1 MDSSNQVPI
10 GKGPGLPFVKQYREE
25 RELTILLA
33 VDISEST
40 IFGSEN
46 RSKRERMAELSALL
60 AFSAARNGDKVGLL
74 LFAEEVEQY
83 LPPAKGQKHVLRILR
98 EILFFENKTK
108 GTNLNQGLR
117 FINQVMRRRAVVFF
131 LSDFTIPPAQKV
143 EDENNEDLFYKEI
156 SSTKRKHDL
165 ICAQIQDPHEISLP
179 EVGLTTIEDA
189 ESGEVITVDLSDK
202 NFQKEYAA
210 EINRRQ
216 SNFNGKLK
224 RRGIETFKFSTT
236 VEFDKALKE
245 LTKEF
250 DGFDSE
256 VFEISSKEINQILK
270 SCDKDIFKSLEYS
283 FEKILNYQSRCFAS
297 LNLEDTDNEITR
309 KFRVIESVGI
319 YVPGGKASY
328 PSTVLMGAAPA
339 IACGVSDISITSPAQ
354 NGILNTLT
362 IAAAKVAGI
371 ETIYRIGGAQA
382 IAALAI
388 GTDQIS
394 KVDKII
400 GPGNIFVAEAK
411 KQLFGEV
418 GIDSIAG
425 PSEILILA
433 DSSSNPETIAWDLM
447 AQSEHD
453 IDTHR
458 TQ

>member
-1 MDSSNQVPI
+1 M
-10 GKGPGLPFVKQYREE
+10 
-25 RELTILLA
+25 
-33 VDISEST
+33 
-40 IFGSEN
+40 
-46 RSKRERMAELSALL
+46 
-60 AFSAARNGDKVGLL
+60 
-74 LFAEEVEQY
+74 
-83 LPPAKGQKHVLRILR
+83 
-98 EILFFENKTK
+98 LFFNQLDTKESSFSKSFDAYLLERNK
-108 GTNLNQGLR
+108 
-117 FINQVMRRRAVVFF
+117 V
-131 LSDFTIPPAQKV
+131 
-143 EDENNEDLFYKEI
+143 
-156 SSTKRKHDL
+156 
-165 ICAQIQDPHEISLP
+165 
-179 EVGLTTIEDA
+179 
-189 ESGEVITVDLSDK
+189 SGEVSQLV
-202 NFQKEYAA
+202 A
-210 EINRRQ
+210 EIIRKIRSKGDN
-216 SNFNGKLK
+216 
-224 RRGIETFKFSTT
+224 
-236 VEFDKALKE
+236 ALKE

-250 DGFDSE
+250 DGFDSDI
-256 VFEISSKEINQILK
+256 FKISSKEINQILK
-270 SCDKDIFKSLEYS
+270 NCDKDIFKSLEYS
-283 FEKILNYQSRCFAS
+283 FEKTLNYQSRCFTS

-388 GTDQIS
+388 GTEQIS

-453 IDTHR
+453 SDASGVLISDSEEIIANVKKIISTEIDSLERCSIIKESISSNGLIIKIDNFSEAKQLVNKIAPEHLHIAFDHMNYQDASLLIAGLILKGENSANSFSDYILGPSHILPTNSSARFSSPLSVEDFLVSYSYISLDREKNIKKFNEYINHTSKIAKAEGLTAHAIAAEKR
-458 TQ
+458 FKN

>member
-1 MDSSNQVPI
+1 MLIFNQLDT
-10 GKGPGLPFVKQYREE
+10 KETSFSKSFDAY
-25 RELTILLA
+25 LT
-33 VDISEST
+33 
-40 IFGSEN
+40 N
-46 RSKRERMAELSALL
+46 R
-60 AFSAARNGDKVGLL
+60 NKV
-74 LFAEEVEQY
+74 
-83 LPPAKGQKHVLRILR
+83 
-98 EILFFENKTK
+98 
-108 GTNLNQGLR
+108 
-117 FINQVMRRRAVVFF
+117 
-131 LSDFTIPPAQKV
+131 
-143 EDENNEDLFYKEI
+143 
-156 SSTKRKHDL
+156 
-165 ICAQIQDPHEISLP
+165 
-179 EVGLTTIEDA
+179 
-189 ESGEVITVDLSDK
+189 SGEVSQLVS
-202 NFQKEYAA
+202 
-210 EINRRQ
+210 EI
-216 SNFNGKLK
+216 
-224 RRGIETFKFSTT
+224 IFKIRSKG
-236 VEFDKALKE
+236 DNALKD

-250 DGFDSE
+250 DGFDSDI
-256 VFEISSKEINQILK
+256 FKISSKEINHVLK

-297 LNLEDTDNEITR
+297 LNLEDADNQITR

-354 NGILNTLT
+354 NGILNSLT

-371 ETIYRIGGAQA
+371 EKIYRIGGAQA

-453 IDTHR
+453 SDASGILISDSEEIIANVKKIISTEIDSLERCSIIKESISSNGLIVKIDNFSEAKQLVNKIAPEHLHIAFDHKNYQDEDLLIAGLILKGENSANSFSDYILGPSHILPTNSSSRYSSPLSVEDFLVSYSYISLDREKNIKKFNEYIDHTSKIAKAEGLTAHAIAAEKR
-458 TQ
+458 FKN

>member
-1 MDSSNQVPI
+1 MPIFNQLDTKESSFS
-10 GKGPGLPFVKQYREE
+10 KGFDAYLSE
-25 RELTILLA
+25 R
-33 VDISEST
+33 
-40 IFGSEN
+40 N
-46 RSKRERMAELSALL
+46 
-60 AFSAARNGDKVGLL
+60 KV
-74 LFAEEVEQY
+74 
-83 LPPAKGQKHVLRILR
+83 
-98 EILFFENKTK
+98 
-108 GTNLNQGLR
+108 
-117 FINQVMRRRAVVFF
+117 
-131 LSDFTIPPAQKV
+131 
-143 EDENNEDLFYKEI
+143 
-156 SSTKRKHDL
+156 
-165 ICAQIQDPHEISLP
+165 
-179 EVGLTTIEDA
+179 
-189 ESGEVITVDLSDK
+189 SGEVSQLVS
-202 NFQKEYAA
+202 
-210 EINRRQ
+210 EI
-216 SNFNGKLK
+216 
-224 RRGIETFKFSTT
+224 IFKIRSKG
-236 VEFDKALKE
+236 DHALKD
-245 LTKEF
+245 LTKKF
-250 DGFDSE
+250 DGFDSD
-256 VFEISSKEINQILK
+256 VFKISSKEVNQILK
-270 SCDKDIFKSLEYS
+270 SCDKHIFNSLEYS

-339 IACGVSDISITSPAQ
+339 IACGVSDISISSPAQ

-453 IDTHR
+453 SDASGILISDSEEIIANVKEIISAEIDSLERCSIIKESISSNGLIIKIDNFSEVKKLVNKIAPEHLHIAFDHMNYQDENSLIAGLILKGENSANSFSDYILGPSHILPTNSSSRFSSPLSVEDFLVSYSYISLDREKNIKKFNEYIDHTSKIAKAEGLTAHAIAAEKR
-458 TQ
+458 FKN

>member
-1 MDSSNQVPI
+1 MPIFNQLDTKESSFS
-10 GKGPGLPFVKQYREE
+10 KSFETYLLE
-25 RELTILLA
+25 R
-33 VDISEST
+33 
-40 IFGSEN
+40 N
-46 RSKRERMAELSALL
+46 
-60 AFSAARNGDKVGLL
+60 KV
-74 LFAEEVEQY
+74 
-83 LPPAKGQKHVLRILR
+83 
-98 EILFFENKTK
+98 
-108 GTNLNQGLR
+108 
-117 FINQVMRRRAVVFF
+117 
-131 LSDFTIPPAQKV
+131 
-143 EDENNEDLFYKEI
+143 
-156 SSTKRKHDL
+156 
-165 ICAQIQDPHEISLP
+165 
-179 EVGLTTIEDA
+179 
-189 ESGEVITVDLSDK
+189 SGEVSQLVS
-202 NFQKEYAA
+202 
-210 EINRRQ
+210 EII
-216 SNFNGKLK
+216 LK
-224 RRGIETFKFSTT
+224 IRSKG
-236 VEFDKALKE
+236 DNALKD

-250 DGFDSE
+250 DGFDSDI
-256 VFEISSKEINQILK
+256 FKISSKEINQILK

-354 NGILNTLT
+354 NGILNALT

-453 IDTHR
+453 SDASSILISDSEEIIANVKKIISTEIDSLERCSIIKESISSKGLIIKIDNFSEAKQLVNKIAPEHLHIAFDHMNYQDESLLIAGLILKGENSANSFSDYILGPSHILPTNSSSRFSSPLSVEDFLVSYSYISLDREKNIQKFNEYIDHTSKIAKAEGLTAHAIAAEKR
-458 TQ
+458 FKN

>member
-1 MDSSNQVPI
+1 MLIFNQLDTKESSFSKSFNAY
-10 GKGPGLPFVKQYREE
+10 LAE
-25 RELTILLA
+25 RNKVSGAVSQLVSEIILK
-33 VDISEST
+33 I
-40 IFGSEN
+40 
-46 RSKRERMAELSALL
+46 RSKGDNALT
-60 AFSAARNGDKVGLL
+60 D
-74 LFAEEVEQY
+74 
-83 LPPAKGQKHVLRILR
+83 
-98 EILFFENKTK
+98 
-108 GTNLNQGLR
+108 
-117 FINQVMRRRAVVFF
+117 
-131 LSDFTIPPAQKV
+131 
-143 EDENNEDLFYKEI
+143 
-156 SSTKRKHDL
+156 
-165 ICAQIQDPHEISLP
+165 
-179 EVGLTTIEDA
+179 
-189 ESGEVITVDLSDK
+189 
-202 NFQKEYAA
+202 
-210 EINRRQ
+210 
-216 SNFNGKLK
+216 
-224 RRGIETFKFSTT
+224 
-236 VEFDKALKE
+236 

-250 DGFDSE
+250 DDFDTD
-256 VFEISSKEINQILK
+256 VFKISSKEINQILK

-297 LNLEDTDNEITR
+297 LNLEDTDDEITR

-354 NGILNTLT
+354 NGILNSLT

-371 ETIYRIGGAQA
+371 EKIYRIGGAQA

-453 IDTHR
+453 SDASGVLISDSDEIIANVKEIISTEIDSLERCSIIKESISSNGLIIKIDNLSEAKQLVNKIAPEHLHIAFDHINYQDENSLLAGLILKGENSANSFSDYVLGPSHILPTNSSSRFSSPLSVEDFIVSYSYVSLDRERDIKKFNEYIDHTSKIAKAEGLTAHAIAAEKR
-458 TQ
+458 FKN

>member
-1 MDSSNQVPI
+1 MLIFNQLDTKESSFSKSFNAY
-10 GKGPGLPFVKQYREE
+10 LAE
-25 RELTILLA
+25 RNKVSGAVSQLVSEIILK
-33 VDISEST
+33 I
-40 IFGSEN
+40 
-46 RSKRERMAELSALL
+46 RSKGDNALT
-60 AFSAARNGDKVGLL
+60 D
-74 LFAEEVEQY
+74 
-83 LPPAKGQKHVLRILR
+83 
-98 EILFFENKTK
+98 
-108 GTNLNQGLR
+108 
-117 FINQVMRRRAVVFF
+117 
-131 LSDFTIPPAQKV
+131 
-143 EDENNEDLFYKEI
+143 
-156 SSTKRKHDL
+156 
-165 ICAQIQDPHEISLP
+165 
-179 EVGLTTIEDA
+179 
-189 ESGEVITVDLSDK
+189 
-202 NFQKEYAA
+202 
-210 EINRRQ
+210 
-216 SNFNGKLK
+216 
-224 RRGIETFKFSTT
+224 
-236 VEFDKALKE
+236 

-250 DGFDSE
+250 DDFDTD
-256 VFEISSKEINQILK
+256 VFKISSKEINQILK

-297 LNLEDTDNEITR
+297 LNLEDTDDEITR

-354 NGILNTLT
+354 NGILNSLT

-371 ETIYRIGGAQA
+371 EKIYRIGGAQA

-453 IDTHR
+453 SDASF
-458 TQ
+458 

>member
-1 MDSSNQVPI
+1 MPIFNQLDTKESSFS
-10 GKGPGLPFVKQYREE
+10 KSFETYLLE
-25 RELTILLA
+25 R
-33 VDISEST
+33 
-40 IFGSEN
+40 N
-46 RSKRERMAELSALL
+46 
-60 AFSAARNGDKVGLL
+60 KV
-74 LFAEEVEQY
+74 
-83 LPPAKGQKHVLRILR
+83 
-98 EILFFENKTK
+98 
-108 GTNLNQGLR
+108 
-117 FINQVMRRRAVVFF
+117 
-131 LSDFTIPPAQKV
+131 
-143 EDENNEDLFYKEI
+143 
-156 SSTKRKHDL
+156 
-165 ICAQIQDPHEISLP
+165 
-179 EVGLTTIEDA
+179 
-189 ESGEVITVDLSDK
+189 SGEVSQLVS
-202 NFQKEYAA
+202 
-210 EINRRQ
+210 EII
-216 SNFNGKLK
+216 LK
-224 RRGIETFKFSTT
+224 IRSKG
-236 VEFDKALKE
+236 DNALKD

-250 DGFDSE
+250 DGFDSD
-256 VFEISSKEINQILK
+256 VFKISSKEINQILK

-453 IDTHR
+453 SDASSILISDSEEIIANVKKIISTEIDSLERCSIIKESISSKGLIIKIDNFSEAKQLVNKIAPEHLHIAFDHMNYQDESLLIAGLILKGENSANSFSDYILGPSHILPTNSSSRFSSPLSVEDFLVSYSYISLDREKNIKKFNEYIDHTSKIAKAEGLTAHAIAAEKR
-458 TQ
+458 FKN

>member
-1 MDSSNQVPI
+1 MPIFNQLDTKESSFS
-10 GKGPGLPFVKQYREE
+10 KSFDAYLLE
-25 RELTILLA
+25 R
-33 VDISEST
+33 
-40 IFGSEN
+40 N
-46 RSKRERMAELSALL
+46 
-60 AFSAARNGDKVGLL
+60 KV
-74 LFAEEVEQY
+74 
-83 LPPAKGQKHVLRILR
+83 
-98 EILFFENKTK
+98 
-108 GTNLNQGLR
+108 
-117 FINQVMRRRAVVFF
+117 
-131 LSDFTIPPAQKV
+131 
-143 EDENNEDLFYKEI
+143 
-156 SSTKRKHDL
+156 
-165 ICAQIQDPHEISLP
+165 
-179 EVGLTTIEDA
+179 
-189 ESGEVITVDLSDK
+189 SGEVSQLVS
-202 NFQKEYAA
+202 
-210 EINRRQ
+210 EIIRKIRSKGDN
-216 SNFNGKLK
+216 
-224 RRGIETFKFSTT
+224 
-236 VEFDKALKE
+236 ALKD

-250 DGFDSE
+250 DGFDSD
-256 VFEISSKEINQILK
+256 VFKISSKEINQILK

-453 IDTHR
+453 SDASSILISDSEEIIANVKKIISTEIDSLERCSIIKESISSNGLIIKIDNFSEAKQLVNKIAPEHLHIAFDHMNYQDESLLIAGLILKGENSANSFSDYILGPSHILPTNSSSRFSSPLSVEDFLVSYSYISLDREKNIKKFNEYIDHTSKIAKAEGLTAHAIAAEKR
-458 TQ
+458 FKN

>member
-1 MDSSNQVPI
+1 MLIFNQLDT
-10 GKGPGLPFVKQYREE
+10 KETSFSKSFDAY
-25 RELTILLA
+25 LT
-33 VDISEST
+33 
-40 IFGSEN
+40 N
-46 RSKRERMAELSALL
+46 R
-60 AFSAARNGDKVGLL
+60 NKV
-74 LFAEEVEQY
+74 
-83 LPPAKGQKHVLRILR
+83 
-98 EILFFENKTK
+98 
-108 GTNLNQGLR
+108 
-117 FINQVMRRRAVVFF
+117 
-131 LSDFTIPPAQKV
+131 
-143 EDENNEDLFYKEI
+143 
-156 SSTKRKHDL
+156 
-165 ICAQIQDPHEISLP
+165 
-179 EVGLTTIEDA
+179 
-189 ESGEVITVDLSDK
+189 SGEVSQLVS
-202 NFQKEYAA
+202 
-210 EINRRQ
+210 EI
-216 SNFNGKLK
+216 
-224 RRGIETFKFSTT
+224 IFKIRSKG
-236 VEFDKALKE
+236 DNALKD

-250 DGFDSE
+250 DGFDSDI
-256 VFEISSKEINQILK
+256 FKISSKEINHVLK

-297 LNLEDTDNEITR
+297 LNLEDADNQITR

-354 NGILNTLT
+354 NGILNSLT

-371 ETIYRIGGAQA
+371 EKIYRIGGAQA

-453 IDTHR
+453 SDASGILISDSEEIIASVKKIISTEVDTLERSSIIKESINSNGLIIKIDNFSEAKNLVNKIAPEHLHIAFDHMNYQDEDLLIAGLILKGENSANSFSDYILGPSHILPTNSSSRFSSPLSVEDFLVSYSYISLDREKNIQKFNEYIEHTSKIAKAEGLTAHAIAAEKR
-458 TQ
+458 FKN

>member
-1 MDSSNQVPI
+1 MLIFNQLDTKDSLFS
-10 GKGPGLPFVKQYREE
+10 KSFDAYLAE
-25 RELTILLA
+25 R
-33 VDISEST
+33 
-40 IFGSEN
+40 N
-46 RSKRERMAELSALL
+46 
-60 AFSAARNGDKVGLL
+60 KV
-74 LFAEEVEQY
+74 
-83 LPPAKGQKHVLRILR
+83 
-98 EILFFENKTK
+98 
-108 GTNLNQGLR
+108 
-117 FINQVMRRRAVVFF
+117 
-131 LSDFTIPPAQKV
+131 
-143 EDENNEDLFYKEI
+143 
-156 SSTKRKHDL
+156 
-165 ICAQIQDPHEISLP
+165 
-179 EVGLTTIEDA
+179 
-189 ESGEVITVDLSDK
+189 SGEVSQLVS
-202 NFQKEYAA
+202 
-210 EINRRQ
+210 EII
-216 SNFNGKLK
+216 LK
-224 RRGIETFKFSTT
+224 IRSKG
-236 VEFDKALKE
+236 DNALKD

-250 DGFDSE
+250 DGFDSD
-256 VFEISSKEINQILK
+256 VFKISSKEINQILK

-297 LNLEDTDNEITR
+297 LNLGDIDKEITR

-339 IACGVSDISITSPAQ
+339 IACGVSDISICSPAQ
-354 NGILNTLT
+354 KGILNTLT

-453 IDTHR
+453 SDASGILISDSEEIIANVKEIISIEIDSLERRSIIKESISSNGLIIKIDNFSEAKQLVNKIAPEHLHISFDHMNYKDENLLIAGLILKGENSANSFSDYILGPSHILPTNSSSRFSSPLSVEDFLVSYSYISLDREKNIKQFNEYIDHTSKIAKAEGLTAHAIAAEKR
-458 TQ
+458 FRN

>member
-1 MDSSNQVPI
+1 MV
-10 GKGPGLPFVKQYREE
+10 
-25 RELTILLA
+25 
-33 VDISEST
+33 SEI
-40 IFGSEN
+40 IFKI
-46 RSKRERMAELSALL
+46 RS
-60 AFSAARNGDKVGLL
+60 NGD
-74 LFAEEVEQY
+74 
-83 LPPAKGQKHVLRILR
+83 
-98 EILFFENKTK
+98 
-108 GTNLNQGLR
+108 
-117 FINQVMRRRAVVFF
+117 
-131 LSDFTIPPAQKV
+131 D
-143 EDENNEDLFYKEI
+143 
-156 SSTKRKHDL
+156 
-165 ICAQIQDPHEISLP
+165 
-179 EVGLTTIEDA
+179 
-189 ESGEVITVDLSDK
+189 
-202 NFQKEYAA
+202 
-210 EINRRQ
+210 
-216 SNFNGKLK
+216 
-224 RRGIETFKFSTT
+224 
-236 VEFDKALKE
+236 ALKD

-250 DGFDSE
+250 DSFDTDI
-256 VFEISSKEINQILK
+256 FKISNKEINHALK

-297 LNLEDTDNEITR
+297 LNLEDVDNQITR

-362 IAAAKVAGI
+362 IAAAKVVGI

-394 KVDKII
+394 KVDKIV

-453 IDTHR
+453 SDASAVLISDSEEIIANVKKIISSEIDSLERCSIIKESISSNGLIIKIDNFSEAKQLVNKIAPEHLHIAFDHMNYQDESLLIAGLILKGEDSANSFSDYVLGPSHILPTNSSSRFSSPLSVEDFLVSYSYISLDREKNIKKFNEYIDHTSKIAKAEGLTAHAIAAEKR
-458 TQ
+458 FKN

>member
-1 MDSSNQVPI
+1 MPIFNQLDTKESSFS
-10 GKGPGLPFVKQYREE
+10 KSFETYLLE
-25 RELTILLA
+25 R
-33 VDISEST
+33 
-40 IFGSEN
+40 N
-46 RSKRERMAELSALL
+46 
-60 AFSAARNGDKVGLL
+60 KV
-74 LFAEEVEQY
+74 
-83 LPPAKGQKHVLRILR
+83 
-98 EILFFENKTK
+98 
-108 GTNLNQGLR
+108 
-117 FINQVMRRRAVVFF
+117 
-131 LSDFTIPPAQKV
+131 
-143 EDENNEDLFYKEI
+143 
-156 SSTKRKHDL
+156 
-165 ICAQIQDPHEISLP
+165 
-179 EVGLTTIEDA
+179 
-189 ESGEVITVDLSDK
+189 SGEVSQLVS
-202 NFQKEYAA
+202 
-210 EINRRQ
+210 EII
-216 SNFNGKLK
+216 LK
-224 RRGIETFKFSTT
+224 IRSKG
-236 VEFDKALKE
+236 DNALKD

-250 DGFDSE
+250 DGFDTD
-256 VFEISSKEINQILK
+256 VFKISSKEINQIVR

-283 FEKILNYQSRCFAS
+283 FEKIINYQSRCFAS

-354 NGILNTLT
+354 NGILNALT

-453 IDTHR
+453 SDASSILISDSEEIIANVKKIISTEIDSLERCSIIKESISSKGLIIKIDNFSEAKQLVNKIAPEHLHIAFDHMNYQDESLLIAGLILKGENSANSFSDYILGPSHILPTNSSSRFSSPLSVEDFLVSYSYISLDREKNIKKFNEYIDHTSKIAKAEGLTAHAIAAEKR
-458 TQ
+458 FKN

>member
-1 MDSSNQVPI
+1 MLIFNQLDTKDSSFSKSFDAYLV
-10 GKGPGLPFVKQYREE
+10 E
-25 RELTILLA
+25 R
-33 VDISEST
+33 
-40 IFGSEN
+40 N
-46 RSKRERMAELSALL
+46 
-60 AFSAARNGDKVGLL
+60 KV
-74 LFAEEVEQY
+74 
-83 LPPAKGQKHVLRILR
+83 
-98 EILFFENKTK
+98 
-108 GTNLNQGLR
+108 
-117 FINQVMRRRAVVFF
+117 
-131 LSDFTIPPAQKV
+131 
-143 EDENNEDLFYKEI
+143 
-156 SSTKRKHDL
+156 
-165 ICAQIQDPHEISLP
+165 
-179 EVGLTTIEDA
+179 
-189 ESGEVITVDLSDK
+189 SGEVSQLVS
-202 NFQKEYAA
+202 
-210 EINRRQ
+210 EIILKIRRKGD
-216 SNFNGKLK
+216 N
-224 RRGIETFKFSTT
+224 
-236 VEFDKALKE
+236 ALKD

-250 DGFDSE
+250 DGFDSD
-256 VFEISSKEINQILK
+256 VFKISRKEIEQILK

-297 LNLEDTDNEITR
+297 LNLEHNDNEITR

-339 IACGVSDISITSPAQ
+339 IACGVRDISITSPAQ
-354 NGILNTLT
+354 NGISNTLT

-388 GTDQIS
+388 GTDQIT

-453 IDTHR
+453 SDASSVLISDSEDIIANVKEIISTEIDSLERCSIIKESISSNGLIIKIDNFSEAKQLVNKIAPEHLHLAFDHVNYRDENSLIAGLILKGENSANSFSDYVLGPSHILPTNSSSRFSSPLSVEDFLVSYSHVSLDR
-458 TQ
+458 EKNIKKFNEYIDHTSRIAKAEGLTAHAIAAEKRFKN

>member
-1 MDSSNQVPI
+1 MPIFNQLDTKKSSFS
-10 GKGPGLPFVKQYREE
+10 KSFDAYLLE
-25 RELTILLA
+25 RNKVSAEVSQLVSEI
-33 VDISEST
+33 ISK
-40 IFGSEN
+40 I
-46 RSKRERMAELSALL
+46 RSK
-60 AFSAARNGDKVGLL
+60 GD
-74 LFAEEVEQY
+74 
-83 LPPAKGQKHVLRILR
+83 
-98 EILFFENKTK
+98 N
-108 GTNLNQGLR
+108 
-117 FINQVMRRRAVVFF
+117 
-131 LSDFTIPPAQKV
+131 
-143 EDENNEDLFYKEI
+143 
-156 SSTKRKHDL
+156 
-165 ICAQIQDPHEISLP
+165 
-179 EVGLTTIEDA
+179 
-189 ESGEVITVDLSDK
+189 
-202 NFQKEYAA
+202 
-210 EINRRQ
+210 
-216 SNFNGKLK
+216 
-224 RRGIETFKFSTT
+224 
-236 VEFDKALKE
+236 ALKE

-250 DGFDSE
+250 DGFDSD
-256 VFEISSKEINQILK
+256 VFKISSKEINQILK
-270 SCDKDIFKSLEYS
+270 SCDKDIFMSLEYS

-309 KFRVIESVGI
+309 KFRVVESVGI

-328 PSTVLMGAAPA
+328 PSTVLMGSAPA
-339 IACGVSDISITSPAQ
+339 LACGVSDISITSPTQ
-354 NGILNTLT
+354 NGTLNTLT

-453 IDTHR
+453 SDASGVLISDSEEIIANVKEIISTEIDSLERCSIIKESISSNGLIIKIDNFSEAKQLVNKIAPEHLHLAFDHGNYQDENSLIAGLILKGENSANSFSDYVLGPSHILPTNSSSRFSSPLSVEDFMVSYSYVSLDREKNIKKFNEYIDHTSKIAKAEGLTAHAIAAEKR
-458 TQ
+458 FKN

>member
-1 MDSSNQVPI
+1 MLIFNQLDTKESSFS
-10 GKGPGLPFVKQYREE
+10 KSFEAYLLE
-25 RELTILLA
+25 R
-33 VDISEST
+33 
-40 IFGSEN
+40 N
-46 RSKRERMAELSALL
+46 
-60 AFSAARNGDKVGLL
+60 KV
-74 LFAEEVEQY
+74 
-83 LPPAKGQKHVLRILR
+83 
-98 EILFFENKTK
+98 
-108 GTNLNQGLR
+108 
-117 FINQVMRRRAVVFF
+117 
-131 LSDFTIPPAQKV
+131 
-143 EDENNEDLFYKEI
+143 
-156 SSTKRKHDL
+156 
-165 ICAQIQDPHEISLP
+165 
-179 EVGLTTIEDA
+179 
-189 ESGEVITVDLSDK
+189 SGEVSQLVS
-202 NFQKEYAA
+202 
-210 EINRRQ
+210 EII
-216 SNFNGKLK
+216 LK
-224 RRGIETFKFSTT
+224 IRSKG
-236 VEFDKALKE
+236 DNALKD

-250 DGFDSE
+250 DGFDSD
-256 VFEISSKEINQILK
+256 VFKISSKEINQIVK

-453 IDTHR
+453 SDASSILISDSEEIIANVKKIISTEIDSLERCSIIKESISSNGLIIKIDNFSEAKQLVNKIAPEHLHIAFDHTNYQDESLLIAGLILKGENSANSFSDYILGPSHILPTNSSSR
-458 TQ
+458 FSSPLSVEDFLVSYSYISLDREKNIKKFNEYIDHTSKIAKAEGLTAHAIAAEKRFKN

>member
-1 MDSSNQVPI
+1 MPIFNQLDTKESSFS
-10 GKGPGLPFVKQYREE
+10 KSFETYLLE
-25 RELTILLA
+25 R
-33 VDISEST
+33 
-40 IFGSEN
+40 N
-46 RSKRERMAELSALL
+46 
-60 AFSAARNGDKVGLL
+60 KV
-74 LFAEEVEQY
+74 
-83 LPPAKGQKHVLRILR
+83 
-98 EILFFENKTK
+98 
-108 GTNLNQGLR
+108 
-117 FINQVMRRRAVVFF
+117 
-131 LSDFTIPPAQKV
+131 
-143 EDENNEDLFYKEI
+143 
-156 SSTKRKHDL
+156 
-165 ICAQIQDPHEISLP
+165 
-179 EVGLTTIEDA
+179 
-189 ESGEVITVDLSDK
+189 SGEVSQLVS
-202 NFQKEYAA
+202 
-210 EINRRQ
+210 EII
-216 SNFNGKLK
+216 LK
-224 RRGIETFKFSTT
+224 IRSKG
-236 VEFDKALKE
+236 DNALKD

-250 DGFDSE
+250 DGFDSD
-256 VFEISSKEINQILK
+256 VFKISSKEINQTVK

-283 FEKILNYQSRCFAS
+283 FEKIINYQSRCFAS

-453 IDTHR
+453 SDASSILISDSEEIIANVKKIISTEIDSLERCSIIKESISSNGLIIKIDNFSEAKQLVNKIAPEHLHIAFDHMNYQDESLLIAGLILKGENSANSFSDYILGPSHILPTNSSSRFSSPLSVEDFLVSYSYISLDREKNIKKFNEYIDHTSKIAKAEGLTAHAIAAEKR
-458 TQ
+458 FKN

>member
-1 MDSSNQVPI
+1 MPIFNQLDTKESSFS
-10 GKGPGLPFVKQYREE
+10 KSFDAYLLE
-25 RELTILLA
+25 R
-33 VDISEST
+33 
-40 IFGSEN
+40 N
-46 RSKRERMAELSALL
+46 
-60 AFSAARNGDKVGLL
+60 KV
-74 LFAEEVEQY
+74 
-83 LPPAKGQKHVLRILR
+83 
-98 EILFFENKTK
+98 
-108 GTNLNQGLR
+108 
-117 FINQVMRRRAVVFF
+117 
-131 LSDFTIPPAQKV
+131 
-143 EDENNEDLFYKEI
+143 
-156 SSTKRKHDL
+156 
-165 ICAQIQDPHEISLP
+165 
-179 EVGLTTIEDA
+179 
-189 ESGEVITVDLSDK
+189 SGEVSQLVS
-202 NFQKEYAA
+202 
-210 EINRRQ
+210 EII
-216 SNFNGKLK
+216 LK
-224 RRGIETFKFSTT
+224 IRSKG
-236 VEFDKALKE
+236 DNALKD

-250 DGFDSE
+250 DGFDSD
-256 VFEISSKEINQILK
+256 VFKISSKEINQILK

-354 NGILNTLT
+354 NGILNALT

-453 IDTHR
+453 SDASSILISDSEEIIANVKKIISTEIDSLERCSIIKESISSNGLIIKIDNFSEAKQLVNKIAPEHLHIAFDHMNYQDESLLIAGLILKGENSANSFSDYILGPSHILPTNSSSRFSSPLSVEDFLVSYSYISLDREKNIKKFNEYIDHTSKIAKAEGLTAHAIAAEKR
-458 TQ
+458 FKN

>member
-1 MDSSNQVPI
+1 MPIFNQLDTKESSFS
-10 GKGPGLPFVKQYREE
+10 KSFEAYLLE
-25 RELTILLA
+25 R
-33 VDISEST
+33 
-40 IFGSEN
+40 N
-46 RSKRERMAELSALL
+46 
-60 AFSAARNGDKVGLL
+60 KV
-74 LFAEEVEQY
+74 
-83 LPPAKGQKHVLRILR
+83 
-98 EILFFENKTK
+98 
-108 GTNLNQGLR
+108 
-117 FINQVMRRRAVVFF
+117 
-131 LSDFTIPPAQKV
+131 
-143 EDENNEDLFYKEI
+143 
-156 SSTKRKHDL
+156 
-165 ICAQIQDPHEISLP
+165 
-179 EVGLTTIEDA
+179 
-189 ESGEVITVDLSDK
+189 SGEVSQLVS
-202 NFQKEYAA
+202 
-210 EINRRQ
+210 EII
-216 SNFNGKLK
+216 LK
-224 RRGIETFKFSTT
+224 IRSKG
-236 VEFDKALKE
+236 DNALKD

-250 DGFDSE
+250 DGFDSDI
-256 VFEISSKEINQILK
+256 FKISSKEINQIVK

-354 NGILNTLT
+354 NGILNALT

-453 IDTHR
+453 SDASSILISDSEEIIANVKKIISTEIDSLERCSIIKESISSNGLIIKIDNFSEAKQLVNKIAPEHLHIAFDHMNYQDESLLIAGLILKGENSANSFSDYILGPSHILPTNSSSRFSSPLSVEDFLVSYSYISLDREKNIKKFNEYIDHTSKIAKAEGLTAHAIAAEKR
-458 TQ
+458 FKN

>member
-1 MDSSNQVPI
+1 MLIFNQLDTKESSFS
-10 GKGPGLPFVKQYREE
+10 KSFDAYLLE
-25 RELTILLA
+25 R
-33 VDISEST
+33 
-40 IFGSEN
+40 N
-46 RSKRERMAELSALL
+46 
-60 AFSAARNGDKVGLL
+60 KV
-74 LFAEEVEQY
+74 
-83 LPPAKGQKHVLRILR
+83 
-98 EILFFENKTK
+98 
-108 GTNLNQGLR
+108 
-117 FINQVMRRRAVVFF
+117 
-131 LSDFTIPPAQKV
+131 
-143 EDENNEDLFYKEI
+143 
-156 SSTKRKHDL
+156 
-165 ICAQIQDPHEISLP
+165 
-179 EVGLTTIEDA
+179 
-189 ESGEVITVDLSDK
+189 SGEVSQLVS
-202 NFQKEYAA
+202 
-210 EINRRQ
+210 EII
-216 SNFNGKLK
+216 LK
-224 RRGIETFKFSTT
+224 IRSKG
-236 VEFDKALKE
+236 DNALKD

-250 DGFDSE
+250 DGFDSD
-256 VFEISSKEINQILK
+256 VFKISSEEINQILK

-453 IDTHR
+453 SDASGILISDSEEIIANVKKIISTEIDSLERCSIIKESISSNGLIIKIDNFSEAKQLVNKIAPEHLHIAFDHMNYQDESLLIAGLILKGENSANSFSDYILGPSHILPTNSSSRFSSPLSVEDFLVSYSYVSLDREKDIKKFNEYIDHTSKIAKAEGLTAHAIAAEKR
-458 TQ
+458 FKN

>member
-1 MDSSNQVPI
+1 MPIFNQLDTKESSFS
-10 GKGPGLPFVKQYREE
+10 KSFEAYLLE
-25 RELTILLA
+25 R
-33 VDISEST
+33 
-40 IFGSEN
+40 N
-46 RSKRERMAELSALL
+46 
-60 AFSAARNGDKVGLL
+60 KV
-74 LFAEEVEQY
+74 
-83 LPPAKGQKHVLRILR
+83 
-98 EILFFENKTK
+98 
-108 GTNLNQGLR
+108 
-117 FINQVMRRRAVVFF
+117 
-131 LSDFTIPPAQKV
+131 
-143 EDENNEDLFYKEI
+143 
-156 SSTKRKHDL
+156 
-165 ICAQIQDPHEISLP
+165 
-179 EVGLTTIEDA
+179 
-189 ESGEVITVDLSDK
+189 SGEVSQLVS
-202 NFQKEYAA
+202 
-210 EINRRQ
+210 EIIRKIRSKGDN
-216 SNFNGKLK
+216 
-224 RRGIETFKFSTT
+224 
-236 VEFDKALKE
+236 ALKD

-250 DGFDSE
+250 DGFDSD
-256 VFEISSKEINQILK
+256 VFKISSKEINQILK

-453 IDTHR
+453 SDASGVLISDSEEIIANVKKIISTEIDSLERCSIIKESISSNGLIIKIDNFSEAKQLVNKIAPEHLHIAFDHMNYQDESLLIAGLILKGENSANSFSDYILGPSHILPTNSSSRFSSPLSVEDFLVSYSYISLDREKNIKKFNEYIDHTSKIAKAEGLTAHAIAAEKR
-458 TQ
+458 FKN